1 MLTPHLQAELLD
13 HVVDFLHDENDALK
27 SCCLVSNSWI
37 PRARKH
43 LFARVS
49 FHTVAHLQSWRET
62 FRDPLASPAYYTKS
76 LLINCPYAF
85 SGINTEGCRWIST
98 FCHAVEFEV
107 DAREVNIDEPSA
119 IPIVMFHGFSPNS
132 PLQSKFSP
140 RLSLPFQRHESS
152 TSSIRFPF
160 SKISC
165 WWLTDPVATII
176 MGSQP
181 PRNPQTLPHLQ
192 GH

>member
-98 FCHAVEFEV
+98 FCHVVELQTSTSPV
-107 DAREVNIDEPSA
+107 RSPSSCF
-119 IPIVMFHGFSPNS
+119 MDS

-140 RLSLPFQRHESS
+140 RLSLPLQPHEFS
-152 TSSIRFPF
+152 TSYIRFPF
-160 SKISC
+160 SKIS
-165 WWLTDPVATII
+165 LATI
-176 MGSQP
+176 MGGQP
-181 PRNPQTLPHLQ
+181 PRNPQTPPHLQ